1 MTKQDLGDFAKETL
15 LERYEVQ
22 QQLGKKAG
30 RRTLLT
36 RDLQTQELVVVKLLT
51 FDDDFQWQD
60 LKLFEREAET
70 LKSIFHP
77 AIPRYL
83 DYFELDTPNYK
94 GFALVQSYIP
104 AESLENQLKA
114 GRSFNEEEVKQLA
127 IALLEI
133 LQYLHSQHP
142 PVIHRDIKPS
152 NILLTNRSGNNVGD
166 IYLVDFGSVQ
176 TIVRTNST
184 MTVVGSYGYMPPEQ
198 FSGKATPASDLYGL
212 GATLIYLVT
221 GQHPADLP
229 QQDLVIQF
237 EQVANISPHFS
248 SWLKKMTQPILSQR
262 MASADKA
269 LKFLQTTKI
278 PLSKHETRENLIL
291 EKPFGSRLLVY
302 KIPDYIDIIISP
314 KTGIS
319 KFGVIW
325 MWSTRVILFLFV
337 FIVII
342 INFLPFLAELFSI
355 LPGLFNLSPGLF
367 NILAELCNL
376 LLGFFNLLAELFNPL
391 IFITFISIILISF
404 FGKKRLIINEKKIY
418 FFYDL
423 LGMIRYT
430 KASSKR
436 KNIIRLERSHLYRDK
451 FYNPCL
457 IIWAGLIKYEIHTS
471 PNNMFSVSP
480 IELDWLAQEL
490 SDWLGLPITKE

>member
-1 MTKQDLGDFAKETL
+1 MTNQDSGDFTKETL

-51 FDDDFQWQD
+51 FDDEFQWHD

-70 LKSIFHP
+70 LKSLSHP

-104 AESLENQLKA
+104 AESLETQLKT
-114 GRSFNEEEVKQLA
+114 GRSFSEKEVKEIA
-127 IALLEI
+127 TALLEI
-133 LQYLHSQHP
+133 LKYLHSQQP

-152 NILLTNRSGNNVGD
+152 NILLTNRSGNSVGD
-166 IYLVDFGSVQ
+166 VYLVDFGSVQ
-176 TIVRTNST
+176 TIVRSNST

-229 QQDLVIQF
+229 QQDLVIKF
-237 EQVANISPHFS
+237 EQVANISPDFS
-248 SWLKKMTQPILSQR
+248 NWLRRMTQPILSKR
-262 MASADKA
+262 LASADQA
-269 LKFLQTTKI
+269 LQALQMPINQIHTPVKT
-278 PLSKHETRENLIL
+278 SNLTL
-291 EKPFGSRLLVY
+291 EKPFGSQVILNKNANFIEIILSPKQGFSRLGVMFVWY
-302 KIPDYIDIIISP
+302 FVTVMSIYIALAFVVHSSGIISGLLLP
-314 KTGIS
+314 IN
-319 KFGVIW
+319 
-325 MWSTRVILFLFV
+325 ILV
-337 FIVII
+337 
-342 INFLPFLAELFSI
+342 LFSI
-355 LPGLFNLSPGLF
+355 ILVSLYGRKRLYINKRQISLCYDLFGMRRY
-367 NILAELCNL
+367 
-376 LLGFFNLLAELFNPL
+376 NPL
-391 IFITFISIILISF
+391 PSNI
-404 FGKKRLIINEKKIY
+404 
-418 FFYDL
+418 
-423 LGMIRYT
+423 
-430 KASSKR
+430 
-436 KNIIRLERSHLYRDK
+436 KNIIRLERGSIY
-451 FYNPCL
+451 YNLAPQPCL
-457 IIWAGLIKYEIHTS
+457 IIWAGLTKYEIHTS
-471 PNNMFSVSP
+471 QNNMFSVST